1 MNANERKIQEED
13 KKAARKK
20 YKNIETERGLRLK
33 YEKYERAVNFC

>member
-20 YKNIETERGLRLK
+20 YKNIVTKRGLR
-33 YEKYERAVNFC
+33 